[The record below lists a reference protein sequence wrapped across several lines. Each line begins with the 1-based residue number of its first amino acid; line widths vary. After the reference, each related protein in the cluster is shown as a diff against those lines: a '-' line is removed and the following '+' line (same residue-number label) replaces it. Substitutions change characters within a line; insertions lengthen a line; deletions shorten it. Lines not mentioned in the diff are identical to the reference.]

1 MGFNPAA
8 FLIRRSRL
16 TLVLTGLALAV
27 GIASW
32 ISVARSE
39 DPQFPVPGMSIRI
52 AMPGATPADL
62 EQLVIKPVENALYGI
77 DDLKDVQ
84 ASATDGAA
92 TIQAEFDWSSSA
104 ERKYEEVVREVTA
117 LRPMLPDGV
126 TRLDV
131 VRNRTSETAIF
142 QAALVSDRLPMR
154 RLEKFAD
161 DMVEDI
167 ARIPGVR
174 RAEYWGAPPMEVRVA
189 IDPGRLAEL
198 RLPAS
203 LVVDA
208 LKRASDEAPV
218 GSVNAGQRRLIVR
231 TGGAFR
237 SLDDVRRV
245 PVLSREGAVARIGDL
260 ARVEWASGEPEHV
273 VRFNGRRALL
283 LTATAKEGVDIGVLT
298 QAIRTELAR
307 FERMVPGGVKL
318 EYGFFQASNVE
329 RRLNGL
335 YRDFLLALA
344 IVSITLLPLGLRA
357 AGVVMFAIPLSLLA
371 GLAILQALGFG
382 LNQLSISGFV
392 LSLGLLVDDSVVVVE
407 NITRRQRSGEDRVT
421 AAMEGSRQ
429 ILLAVAGCTA
439 CLLLAFLPLLALPE
453 GSGAFIRSL
462 PVSVIATVSAS
473 FVIALTII
481 PFVASRV
488 LPAREDEKGNRMLAM
503 IERGIHRFYAP
514 VLHRAL
520 DRPGLALALLGG
532 LCLFIAPLIAA
543 IGTSLFPPADTPQF
557 LVRIELPQG
566 ASLPAT
572 DAVLRQVERRL
583 ARAPEVEWFAA
594 NLGRGNP
601 QIYYNVRQHDPDPA
615 FAEVAVSLRDGR
627 PAHSARLLSDLR
639 REFAAF
645 PGARITVLGFVQGPP
660 IAAPIEIRIA
670 GEDLATLSALARRA
684 EAAMAG
690 TPGIRDVDNPVRQD
704 RADLALGIDEAK
716 AAALGVPAGAARQAA
731 RLALDGEFSGRLRD
745 AEGDDY
751 PVRVRL
757 PMAQRN
763 RVEALDRIHVPSV
776 DGRAVPLRA
785 LADPGMETGP
795 ARIERHDR
803 ERSVTLTAYVGAG
816 HLTGAVTQAALD
828 RVRGAVRLPAGYTIA
843 LGGEAEEQESGNAGM
858 TAAAIVACLGILA
871 VLVMEF
877 GRFRLVAVVASII
890 PLGLLGAVLALW
902 LTGNSL
908 SFTAMIGLIAL
919 IGIEIKNSILLVDFT
934 EQLRGQGI
942 AMREAIEQAGE
953 MRFLPVL
960 LTSVTAIGG
969 LLPLAMGGSGL
980 YGPMA
985 VAIIGGLIASTLLS
999 RVATPVVYLLLAR
1012 TGEAS

>member
-117 LRPMLPDGV
+117 LRPTLPDGV

-161 DMVEDI
+161 DMGEDI

-260 ARVEWASGEPEHV
+260 ARVEWANGEPEHV

-583 ARAPEVEWFAA
+583 ARASEVEWFAA

-670 GEDLATLSALARRA
+670 GEDLATLSALARQA

-704 RADLALGIDEAK
+704 RADLALEIDEAK

>member
-1 MGFNPAA
+1 M
-8 FLIRRSRL
+8 
-16 TLVLTGLALAV
+16 
-27 GIASW
+27 
-32 ISVARSE
+32 
-39 DPQFPVPGMSIRI
+39 
-52 AMPGATPADL
+52 
-62 EQLVIKPVENALYGI
+62 
-77 DDLKDVQ
+77 
-84 ASATDGAA
+84 
-92 TIQAEFDWSSSA
+92 
-104 ERKYEEVVREVTA
+104 
-117 LRPMLPDGV
+117 
-126 TRLDV
+126 
-131 VRNRTSETAIF
+131 
-142 QAALVSDRLPMR
+142 
-154 RLEKFAD
+154 
-161 DMVEDI
+161 
-167 ARIPGVR
+167 
-174 RAEYWGAPPMEVRVA
+174 
-189 IDPGRLAEL
+189 
-198 RLPAS
+198 
-203 LVVDA
+203 
-208 LKRASDEAPV
+208 
-218 GSVNAGQRRLIVR
+218 
-231 TGGAFR
+231 
-237 SLDDVRRV
+237 
-245 PVLSREGAVARIGDL
+245 
-260 ARVEWASGEPEHV
+260 
-273 VRFNGRRALL
+273 
-283 LTATAKEGVDIGVLT
+283 
-298 QAIRTELAR
+298 
-307 FERMVPGGVKL
+307 
-318 EYGFFQASNVE
+318 
-329 RRLNGL
+329 
-335 YRDFLLALA
+335 
-344 IVSITLLPLGLRA
+344 
-357 AGVVMFAIPLSLLA
+357 
-371 GLAILQALGFG
+371 
-382 LNQLSISGFV
+382 
-392 LSLGLLVDDSVVVVE
+392 
-407 NITRRQRSGEDRVT
+407 
-421 AAMEGSRQ
+421 
-429 ILLAVAGCTA
+429 
-439 CLLLAFLPLLALPE
+439 
-453 GSGAFIRSL
+453 
-462 PVSVIATVSAS
+462 
-473 FVIALTII
+473 
-481 PFVASRV
+481 
-488 LPAREDEKGNRMLAM
+488 
-503 IERGIHRFYAP
+503 
-514 VLHRAL
+514 
-520 DRPGLALALLGG
+520 
-532 LCLFIAPLIAA
+532 
-543 IGTSLFPPADTPQF
+543 
-557 LVRIELPQG
+557 
-566 ASLPAT
+566 
-572 DAVLRQVERRL
+572 
-583 ARAPEVEWFAA
+583 EWFAA